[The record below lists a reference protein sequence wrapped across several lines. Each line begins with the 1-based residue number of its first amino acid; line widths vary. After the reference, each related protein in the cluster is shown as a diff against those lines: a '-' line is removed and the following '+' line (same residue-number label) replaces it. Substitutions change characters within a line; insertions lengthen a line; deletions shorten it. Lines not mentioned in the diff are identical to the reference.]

1 MSVIKQRQRA
11 PTGISRRSIVIT
23 GSDCA
28 LLQAASL
35 SLIIAAALINAE
47 NAFMCALKFPYCCF
61 GPNSNT
67 GLLLYSG
74 SPAALLPPQGLSSL
88 RDSDDVE

>member
-47 NAFMCALKFPYCCF
+47 NAFMCALKFHAVVLDQTQALAYCYIR
-61 GPNSNT
+61 
-67 GLLLYSG
+67 GLQQRYCR
-74 SPAALLPPQGLSSL
+74 PKA
-88 RDSDDVE
+88 